1 MYNPP
6 IKQPSK
12 CVPFTLCKKV
22 EQLVDDV
29 IEKKVVHL
37 LKNLWTSPVVLV
49 AKTNERTRFC
59 VDYRKFYLSHKDGCL
74 SST

>member
-6 IKQPSK
+6 IKQPPK

-37 LKNLWTSPVVLV
+37 LKSLWTSPVVLV

-59 VDYRKFYLSHKDGCL
+59 VDYRKFI
-74 SST
+74 